1 MLSASEVERR
11 PPRLGSDRSQVIKCS
26 GKEWIW
32 VGKMWAKTRMNGRND
47 ISMQL
52 KGCTVLKMSRASSTF
67 QHGSGGEARNW

>member
-1 MLSASEVERR
+1 MVKGGMVRWKNGVARA
-11 PPRLGSDRSQVIKCS
+11 